1 MVHAKIQAIAIEI
14 LLIFF
19 CSKVVKYDKYKVEF
33 KSVFLRNSISMK
45 SLRPLLFPLSL
56 IYGLGV
62 MARNLAFDLGI
73 LRSTEFDLPI
83 ISVGNLSVGGSGKS
97 PMTEYLVR
105 LLKSKYKLATLSR
118 GYGRRSKGF
127 RFVDGKSLSTEVG
140 DEPLQFK
147 RKFPDITVAVCENR
161 VEGIKTLEKDHEL
174 VILDD
179 AYQHRALRPGLSI
192 LLFDYNSITSFKMLL
207 PAGDLREPVWEK
219 HRADILVV
227 TKTPPGLDQPDRQE
241 ILKLIKPRNQQEVF
255 YSYLEYGGLKPFN
268 EEMKERELLSV
279 KVTAKIVLL
288 TGIANPAPL
297 LSELG
302 GYTQFIT
309 HHNYSDHHNFTKKNI
324 SKLVQAFN
332 ELGADDKL
340 IITTEKDAQRLGSV
354 EVKELLKGLPVYYL
368 PVRAEIHEPERARFN
383 ELIEK
388 YAAESTVDH

>member
-1 MVHAKIQAIAIEI
+1 
-14 LLIFF
+14 
-19 CSKVVKYDKYKVEF
+19 
-33 KSVFLRNSISMK
+33 MK

-105 LLKSKYKLATLSR
+105 LLKGNYKLATLSR

-127 RFVDGKSLSTEVG
+127 RLVEEKSLSTEVG

-192 LLFDYNSITSFKMLL
+192 LLFDYNSITSYKMLL

-241 ILKLIKPRNQQEVF
+241 ILNLIKPRNQQEVF
-255 YSYLEYGGLKPFN
+255 YSYLEYGDLKSFN
-268 EEMKERELLSV
+268 EELGDRELLSI
-279 KVTAKIVLL
+279 KVAAKIILL
-288 TGIANPAPL
+288 TGIANPGPL

-302 GYTQFIT
+302 GYTQLIT
-309 HHNYSDHHNFTKKNI
+309 HHNYPDHHNFTKKNI
-324 SKLVQAFN
+324 SKLVQAFSA
-332 ELGADDKL
+332 LAADDKL
-340 IITTEKDAQRLGSV
+340 IITTEKDAQRLGS
-354 EVKELLKGLPVYYL
+354 EGLKELLKGLPVYYL

-383 ELIEK
+383 EIIEH
-388 YAAESTVDH
+388 YAAEPTVDH

>member
-1 MVHAKIQAIAIEI
+1 MINIRLNAKVY
-14 LLIFF
+14 F
-19 CSKVVKYDKYKVEF
+19 CVI
-33 KSVFLRNSISMK
+33 SIPMK

-73 LRSTEFDLPI
+73 LKSTEFELPI
-83 ISVGNLSVGGSGKS
+83 ISVGNLSVGGAGKS

-105 LLKSKYKLATLSR
+105 LLKDKYKLATLSR

-127 RFVDGKSLSTEVG
+127 RLVEEKSLSTEVG

-147 RKFPDITVAVCENR
+147 RKFTDITVAVCEKR
-161 VEGIKTLEKDHEL
+161 VEGIKTLQKSHEL

-192 LLFDYNSITSFKMLL
+192 LLFDFNSINSFRMLL

-219 HRADILVV
+219 DRADILVV

-241 ILKLIKPRNQQEVF
+241 ILRFIKPRNQQEVF
-255 YSYLEYGGLKPFN
+255 YSYLEYGSLKPF
-268 EEMKERELLSV
+268 EGELHERELLTI
-279 KVTAKIVLL
+279 KVSTKIVLL

-309 HHNYSDHHNFTKKNI
+309 HHNYPDHHNFTKKNI
-324 SKLVQAFN
+324 TKLAQAFHA
-332 ELGADDKL
+332 LTGDDKL
-340 IITTEKDAQRLGSV
+340 IITTEKDAQRLGT
-354 EVKELLKGLPVYYL
+354 EGVKELLKGLPVYYL
-368 PVRAEIHEPERARFN
+368 PVTAEIHEPERARFN
-383 ELIEK
+383 EIIEK
-388 YAAESTVDH
+388 YAAEPTVDH